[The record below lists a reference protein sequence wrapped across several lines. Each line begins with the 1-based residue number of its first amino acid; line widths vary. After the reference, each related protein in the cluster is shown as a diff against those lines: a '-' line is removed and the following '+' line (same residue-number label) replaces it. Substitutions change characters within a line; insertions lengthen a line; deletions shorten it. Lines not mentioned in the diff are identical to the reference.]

1 MMRDRKQVQYVKHYF
16 GKFGVITGIASFI
29 LLVVGLRNVLGHEI
43 EVLNFV
49 AIVIFS
55 LIIGISFSAILFY
68 ELNIAFPIFGI
79 GVIIA
84 FFDMFRNFIL
94 DVNGQGDALGMLSL
108 FIFSSFGLGLALFVE
123 FIVRLIRKNKSS
135 T

>member
-1 MMRDRKQVQYVKHYF
+1 MHYVKHYF
-16 GKFGVITGIASFI
+16 GKFGVMTGIASFI
-29 LLVVGLRNVLGHEI
+29 LLVVGLRNVLGHDVEI
-43 EVLNFV
+43 MNFIAFV
-49 AIVIFS
+49 VFS

-108 FIFSSFGLGLALFVE
+108 FMFSSFGLGLALFVE